1 MIVCIL
7 PLLISIVKRMSKTRI
22 TLSADYR
29 ITTALFS
36 NPVLKWFSLVAERDN
51 ISENRKK
58 IFFFFEI
65 ESHLVLGHTYNFCPT
80 AFILLLPYLV
90 VRSKSFLKGC

>member
-1 MIVCIL
+1 M
-7 PLLISIVKRMSKTRI
+7 
-22 TLSADYR
+22 TLSADFR
-29 ITTALFS
+29 ITTALFPNS
-36 NPVLKWFSLVAERDN
+36 VLKWFSLVAERDN

-58 IFFFFEI
+58 IFYFEI
-65 ESHLVLGHTYNFCPT
+65 KSHVVLGYTYNLCPT

>member
-7 PLLISIVKRMSKTRI
+7 PLLISIVKRMSKTRM

-58 IFFFFEI
+58 IFLFRNRKSPSI
-65 ESHLVLGHTYNFCPT
+65 GSHVQ
-80 AFILLLPYLV
+80 LLPHRLYFVTTLFD
-90 VRSKSFLKGC
+90 SLI